1 MCGLT
6 SWTCSKNL
14 WIKAAWAKTK
24 VNCDTC
30 QKTRTLWES
39 CCSLTMNCCVVQA
52 VHSSCINTHTLHTVY
67 TFTLIHKLHS
77 NTLTIIILS
86 SAFGPKPAYHIKPPS
101 HISGNHLKCDIKPND
116 WHTNR
121 ISSKCLSID
130 FFPGSFHLFTL
141 HQWSFISS
149 SI

>member
-1 MCGLT
+1 MRIMLLT
-6 SWTCSKNL
+6 HNELLCCTSS
-14 WIKAAWAKTK
+14 
-24 VNCDTC
+24 
-30 QKTRTLWES
+30 TLI
-39 CCSLTMNCCVVQA
+39 L
-52 VHSSCINTHTLHTVY
+52 HKHTLFIQSIHLLS
-67 TFTLIHKLHS
+67 FTNSTLTQ
-77 NTLTIIILS
+77 TLTIIILS

-141 HQWSFISS
+141 HQ
-149 SI
+149 